1 MRRSNL
7 DKLLSRNEILDFTWN
22 INFVSVKR
30 IQKEEE
36 KKNRKILTELQHNNI
51 IDKKNIYIYI
61 YKCYLYITPLEVSF
75 KLLETK

>member
-61 YKCYLYITPLEVSF
+61 
-75 KLLETK
+75 